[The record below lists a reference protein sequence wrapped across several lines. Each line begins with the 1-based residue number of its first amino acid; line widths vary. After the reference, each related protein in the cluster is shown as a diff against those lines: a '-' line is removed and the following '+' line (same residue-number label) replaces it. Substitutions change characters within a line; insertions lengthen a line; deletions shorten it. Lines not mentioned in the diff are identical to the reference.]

1 MIVHTCNYIIN
12 GNEVSLPYV
21 FFIYR
26 QVDRQRDHLSRTSP
40 QVLDGQ
46 EGGERGAI
54 EKVLDGVI

>member
-1 MIVHTCNYIIN
+1 MWE
-12 GNEVSLPYV
+12 GGLRGQE
-21 FFIYR
+21 
-26 QVDRQRDHLSRTSP
+26 RDHLSRASP